1 MKLFKRRTKATETEY
16 RVIYDDSI
24 LGWATTEKTFETEEE
39 ARQYIE
45 ARRKNNTDPSVNWFI
60 I

>member
-1 MKLFKRRTKATETEY
+1 MKLLKRKAKATETVY

-24 LGWATTEKTFETEEE
+24 LGWATTEKIFKTEEE

-45 ARRKNNTDPSVNWFI
+45 IKRKNNTDPSVDWFI